1 MKRIICIAVA
11 VVLVLAAASCFAQEQ
26 KSWRA
31 GVAFTR
37 FADSDTRDVLGD
49 DWAVGIERSL
59 GDTFA
64 MANLQGDV
72 SVAAF
77 YKPFEKEGAKLRD
90 IFIGLRGRFG
100 PGARPDSDGIYA
112 GALAGAAF
120 LRAENGSDSE
130 DAIHFEWGVLAGMN
144 FAQSWYA
151 EVGYNDPGDI
161 LGFDTAN
168 YNITLGYRF

>member
-1 MKRIICIAVA
+1 MKNAICIVVA
-11 VVLVLAAASCFAQEQ
+11 LALLLVAGSCSAQEE

-37 FADSDTRDVLGD
+37 FADSETRDHLGD
-49 DWAVGIERSL
+49 DWAIGLERSL

-64 MANLQGDV
+64 MANLNGDV

-112 GALAGAAF
+112 GALVGAAF
-120 LRAENGSDSE
+120 LRVEVGPDSE
-130 DAIHFEWGVLAGMN
+130 DAIHFEWGLLAGMN

-151 EVGYNDPGDI
+151 EVGYNDPGDMWDVS
-161 LGFDTAN
+161 LAN
-168 YNITLGYRF
+168 YSITLGYRF